1 MKKETKKAPTI
12 RFRGFTDDWEQHKF
26 GEIAEYKKGPFGS
39 ALKKDFFIPD
49 SAISVK
55 VYEQQNAINKNWN
68 LSRYYIS
75 KEYAQKLKSF
85 EVHAGDI
92 IVSCAGTIG
101 EIYELPAQ
109 SRSGIINQALMRI
122 RVDEKTVCKDIFK
135 LAFSNMIDS
144 FSREF
149 SNGSAIKNI
158 PPFAD
163 LKPMKVLL
171 PNKDEQTIIGDF
183 FTDIDKTITLHQ
195 RKLDQLKKLKKYF
208 LQNMFPAKG
217 EKVPRIRFKG
227 FTGDWEQHKLSDL
240 VEKICVGF
248 VGTCEKYYTNA
259 ADGIPMYRTGDLSE
273 FALNHT
279 GIKYV
284 TREFHKKN
292 KKSQLKYG
300 DILIARHGDSGKAIV
315 YDRNEE
321 ANCLNIVIIRP
332 NSARCNGKFLAQRI
346 NTFSVSHKIKKM
358 AAGSTQIVIN
368 TTDIEKLILQIPKN
382 LNEQAKIISCFISI
396 DNLITF
402 HQRNLNQLQT
412 MKKFMLQNMF
422 I

>member
-12 RFRGFTDDWEQHKF
+12 RFRGFTDDWEQRKLGAIFEEYSDKGHPNLSALTIIQGGGTIRRDDSDRNLQYDKKSL
-26 GEIAEYKKGPFGS
+26 ANYKKVETG
-39 ALKKDFFIPD
+39 DFI
-49 SAISVK
+49 VH
-55 VYEQQNAINKNWN
+55 
-68 LSRYYIS
+68 LR
-75 KEYAQKLKSF
+75 SF
-85 EVHAGDI
+85 EGGLEKA
-92 IVSCAGTIG
+92 TT
-101 EIYELPAQ
+101 
-109 SRSGIINQALMRI
+109 SGIISPAYHTFHG
-122 RVDEKTVCKDIFK
+122 EGT
-135 LAFSNMIDS
+135 DS
-144 FSREF
+144 RFYYCYFRSERF
-149 SNGSAIKNI
+149 INH
-158 PPFAD
+158 D
-163 LKPMKVLL
+163 LKPHVYGIRDGRSIDIKGMK
-171 PNKDEQTIIGDF
+171 TINIPWTKVEGQKAIGNY
-183 FTDIDKTITLHQ
+183 IDCLDNLITLHQ
-195 RKLDQLKKLKKYF
+195 RKLDQLKTLKKYF

-248 VGTCEKYYTNA
+248 VGTCEKYYTDV
-259 ADGIPMYRTGDLSE
+259 ADGIPMYRTGDLSG

-292 KKSQLKYG
+292 KKPQLKYG

-368 TTDIEKLILQIPKN
+368 TTDIEKLILQIPKS
-382 LNEQAKIISCFISI
+382 LNEQAKIISYFISI
-396 DNLITF
+396 DNLITL
-402 HQRNLNQLQT
+402 HQRKLNQLQT
-412 MKKFMLQNMF
+412 MKKFMLQNLF

>member
-1 MKKETKKAPTI
+1 MRKETKKAPTI
-12 RFRGFTDDWEQHKF
+12 RFQGFTDDWEQRKLGELSDKVTTKNIRRQYVETLTNSAEYGIIGQKDYFDHNISNMENIDGYYIVENNDFIYNPRISTLAPFGPINRNKLGRAGIISPLYTVFKPHDVDVCYLEYFFKSTYWHKF
-26 GEIAEYKKGPFGS
+26 MYFNGDTGARADRFSIKDTSFFNMPISTPSIDEQKK
-39 ALKKDFFIPD
+39 I
-49 SAISVK
+49 
-55 VYEQQNAINKNWN
+55 
-68 LSRYYIS
+68 
-75 KEYAQKLKSF
+75 
-85 EVHAGDI
+85 GD
-92 IVSCAGTIG
+92 
-101 EIYELPAQ
+101 Y
-109 SRSGIINQALMRI
+109 
-122 RVDEKTVCKDIFK
+122 
-135 LAFSNMIDS
+135 
-144 FSREF
+144 
-149 SNGSAIKNI
+149 
-158 PPFAD
+158 FAD
-163 LKPMKVLL
+163 LDNL
-171 PNKDEQTIIGDF
+171 
-183 FTDIDKTITLHQ
+183 ITLHQ
-195 RKLDQLKKLKKYF
+195 RKLDQLKTLKKYF

-259 ADGIPMYRTGDLSE
+259 ADGIPMYRTGDLSG
-273 FALNHT
+273 FTLNHT

-284 TREFHKKN
+284 TRAFHKKN

-346 NTFSVSHKIKKM
+346 NTFSVSHKIKKI

-382 LNEQAKIISCFISI
+382 LNEQAKIVSCFISI

-402 HQRNLNQLQT
+402 HQQKLNQLQM
-412 MKKFMLQNMF
+412 MKKFMLQNLF

>member
-12 RFRGFTDDWEQHKF
+12 RFRGFTDDWEQRKLGAIFEEYSDKGHPNLSALTIIQGGGTIRRDDSDRNLQYDKKSL
-26 GEIAEYKKGPFGS
+26 ANYKKVETG
-39 ALKKDFFIPD
+39 DFI
-49 SAISVK
+49 VH
-55 VYEQQNAINKNWN
+55 
-68 LSRYYIS
+68 LR
-75 KEYAQKLKSF
+75 SF
-85 EVHAGDI
+85 EGGLEKA
-92 IVSCAGTIG
+92 TT
-101 EIYELPAQ
+101 
-109 SRSGIINQALMRI
+109 SGIISPAYHTFHG
-122 RVDEKTVCKDIFK
+122 EGT
-135 LAFSNMIDS
+135 DS
-144 FSREF
+144 RFYYCYFRSERF
-149 SNGSAIKNI
+149 INH
-158 PPFAD
+158 D
-163 LKPMKVLL
+163 LKPHVYGIRDGRSIDIKGMKTINIPWTKVE
-171 PNKDEQTIIGDF
+171 EQKAIGNY
-183 FTDIDKTITLHQ
+183 IDCLDNLITLHQ
-195 RKLDQLKKLKKYF
+195 RKLDQLKTLKKYF

-217 EKVPRIRFKG
+217 AKVPRIRFKG

-248 VGTCEKYYTNA
+248 VGTCEKYYTHV
-259 ADGIPMYRTGDLSE
+259 ADGIPMYRTGDLSG

-332 NSARCNGKFLAQRI
+332 NSARCDGKFLAQRI

-396 DNLITF
+396 DNLITL
-402 HQRNLNQLQT
+402 HQRKLNQLQT
-412 MKKFMLQNMF
+412 MKKFMLQNLF

>member
-12 RFRGFTDDWEQHKF
+12 RFRGFTDDWEQRKLGAIFEEYSDKGHPNLSALTIIQGGGTIRRDDSDRNLQYDKKSLANYKKVETGDFIVHLRSFEGGLEKATTSGIISPAYHTFHGEGTDSRFYYCYFRSERFINHDLKPHVYGIRDGRSIDIEGMKTINIPWTKVEEQKAIGNYIDCLDNLITLHQRKLDQLKKLKKYFLQNMFPTKGEKVPRIRFKGFTGDWKQRKF

-49 SAISVK
+49 SATSVK

-122 RVDEKTVCKDIFK
+122 RVDEETVCKDIFK

-171 PNKDEQTIIGDF
+171 PNKDEQKIIGDF

-195 RKLDQLKKLKKYF
+195 RKL
-208 LQNMFPAKG
+208 
-217 EKVPRIRFKG
+217 
-227 FTGDWEQHKLSDL
+227 
-240 VEKICVGF
+240 
-248 VGTCEKYYTNA
+248 
-259 ADGIPMYRTGDLSE
+259 
-273 FALNHT
+273 
-279 GIKYV
+279 
-284 TREFHKKN
+284 
-292 KKSQLKYG
+292 
-300 DILIARHGDSGKAIV
+300 
-315 YDRNEE
+315 
-321 ANCLNIVIIRP
+321 
-332 NSARCNGKFLAQRI
+332 
-346 NTFSVSHKIKKM
+346 
-358 AAGSTQIVIN
+358 
-368 TTDIEKLILQIPKN
+368 
-382 LNEQAKIISCFISI
+382 
-396 DNLITF
+396 
-402 HQRNLNQLQT
+402 NQLQT
-412 MKKFMLQNMF
+412 MKKFMLQNLF

>member
-12 RFRGFTDDWEQHKF
+12 RFRGFTDDWEQRKLGAIFEEYSDKGHPNLSALTIIQGGGTIRRDDSDRNLQYDKKSL
-26 GEIAEYKKGPFGS
+26 ANYKKVETG
-39 ALKKDFFIPD
+39 DFI
-49 SAISVK
+49 VH
-55 VYEQQNAINKNWN
+55 
-68 LSRYYIS
+68 LR
-75 KEYAQKLKSF
+75 SF
-85 EVHAGDI
+85 EGGLEKA
-92 IVSCAGTIG
+92 TT
-101 EIYELPAQ
+101 
-109 SRSGIINQALMRI
+109 SGIISPAYHTFHG
-122 RVDEKTVCKDIFK
+122 EGT
-135 LAFSNMIDS
+135 DS
-144 FSREF
+144 RFYYCYFRSERF
-149 SNGSAIKNI
+149 INH
-158 PPFAD
+158 D
-163 LKPMKVLL
+163 LKPHVYGIRDGRSIDIKGMKTINIPWTKVE
-171 PNKDEQTIIGDF
+171 EQKAIGNY
-183 FTDIDKTITLHQ
+183 IDCLDNLITLHQ
-195 RKLDQLKKLKKYF
+195 RKLDQLKTLKKYF

-248 VGTCEKYYTNA
+248 VGTCEKYYTDV
-259 ADGIPMYRTGDLSE
+259 ADGIPMYRTGDLSG

-368 TTDIEKLILQIPKN
+368 TTDIEKLILQIPKS
-382 LNEQAKIISCFISI
+382 LNEQAKIISYFISI
-396 DNLITF
+396 DSLITL
-402 HQRNLNQLQT
+402 HQRKLNQLQT
-412 MKKFMLQNMF
+412 MKKFMLQNLF